1 MRVHAHA
8 VADRSPPVFDLQGFG
23 DQLLLGTLMTLRVG
37 AGGLLVGLVLGLIG
51 ASLKLSRSRIAYAIG
66 ATYTTIIRGLPE
78 LLVVLIIYFGSA
90 TLLTRVGSWFGYDGY
105 IELSPLAAG
114 ITALGIAF
122 GAYATEVFRGAI
134 QAIPPGQIEAALACG
149 MSRIQTFFRITLP
162 QAWRVAIPGL
172 GNLFQVLL
180 KDTSLISVVGLEEII
195 RKSQIAISNTREPFT
210 FYFVAALIYLSITVI
225 VMFGQ
230 RYAEA
235 WARRGMER
243 RVE

>member
-1 MRVHAHA
+1 M
-8 VADRSPPVFDLQGFG
+8 FDLQGFG
-23 DQLLLGTLMTLRVG
+23 DQLLLGTWLTLKV
-37 AGGLLVGLVLGLIG
+37 ALGGLLMGLTLGLIG
-51 ASLKLSRSRIAYAIG
+51 AGLKLSRSRVAYAVG

-90 TLLTRVGSWFGYDGY
+90 TLLTRIGGWFGYDGY

-134 QAIPPGQIEAALACG
+134 QAIPRGQIEAAQACG
-149 MSRIQTFFRITLP
+149 MSRNQVFLRITLP

-180 KDTSLISVVGLEEII
+180 KDTSLISVIGLEEII

-210 FYFVAALIYLSITVI
+210 FYFTAALIYLTITIV

-230 RYAEA
+230 RYAES